1 MALPLALAAVATT
14 TEEVAA
20 IITVEAIKTDT
31 KKITAVVT
39 SMNAGAE
46 IMIRFGARAMT
57 TMTII
62 RPNSDMVLWKIGP
75 EVRRVNGE
83 TMIAI
88 TMVVMMAGPI
98 VAVVVIKVVSIRITE
113 GPCHT
118 RNSTKVVARDTKTT
132 ITKIRGGLVA
142 MIDVMMTTEEIRTIK
157 EVNAEAIEEAT
168 PTRSE
173 EAAIEAAIE
182 AATEA
187 AIEVAIE
194 EAIEATNEKTI
205 TRDMTSA
212 RPKEM
217 DLEREMRR
225 DIGSKNSNLN

>member
-14 TEEVAA
+14 TEEVVA

-31 KKITAVVT
+31 KKITAVAT
-39 SMNAGAE
+39 SMIAGAE
-46 IMIRFGARAMT
+46 ITIRFGARAMT
-57 TMTII
+57 TMTMI
-62 RPNSDMVLWKIGP
+62 RPNSDMVPWKIGP

-83 TMIAI
+83 TMITI

-98 VAVVVIKVVSIRITE
+98 AAVVVIKVVSIRITE

-142 MIDVMMTTEEIRTIK
+142 MIDVMMTTEGIRTIK

-173 EAAIEAAIE
+173 EAATEAATEAVIEVAIEAAIE
-182 AATEA
+182 A
-187 AIEVAIE
+187 
-194 EAIEATNEKTI
+194 TNEMTI

-225 DIGSKNSNLN
+225 DIGSKNSNLS